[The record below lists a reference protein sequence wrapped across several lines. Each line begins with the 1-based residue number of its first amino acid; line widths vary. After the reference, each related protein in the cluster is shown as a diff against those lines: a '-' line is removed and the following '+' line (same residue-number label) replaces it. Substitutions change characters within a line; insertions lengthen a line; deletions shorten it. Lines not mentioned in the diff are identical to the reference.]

1 MIKIEIIDDVA
12 IIHRPFPFRFLQAI
26 NALSGRKVWGDG
38 HVSIQATPANMRLLK
53 ESAPELQIIDNANK
67 LDDQAAFEQL
77 PTQHAKAELPDVG
90 YRPAMEL
97 YQHQKHALALSWDRE
112 AYALLFD
119 MGLGKSA
126 ILIAN
131 AGMLY
136 QAGKIKG
143 CIIVAPKGVHRQW
156 VEQEIPKHL
165 DSSIQHHIWL
175 WKGKTIRFR
184 IEEGLQFLAMNTDSL
199 RTHQGQQTAMT
210 FLELLG
216 RKVMMVADESHNFK
230 TYGTQRTRALLNF
243 RPLVPY
249 RRIATGTPIAKNI
262 IDAWTQFMFLDQR
275 ILGHRYLSSFRS
287 RYCIMGGWE
296 GRQIIGQRNT
306 EEFYSLIAPH
316 SYRLTKAE
324 ALDLP
329 EKIYVAREYEMSE
342 TTHKAYKEMKDTLMV
357 QFNDGTIADAQNAA
371 VAMLRLQQIV
381 CGSLP
386 NEEGETKETGKERIE
401 ELLEIVRQVEG
412 PVVVWA
418 RFIDNI
424 KAIEAA
430 LNEEDD
436 GRVVTYYGATG
447 NKERQVAVEDFVL
460 GRARYFVSNPA
471 AGGVGLN
478 LQGDCRNVVYFSNSF
493 NYVERQQSEDRVH
506 RIGTKGSV
514 TYFDLVARRSVDRA
528 ILRSLRNKRDIATL
542 TLDEIRMAVKED
554 A

>member
-1 MIKIEIIDDVA
+1 
-12 IIHRPFPFRFLQAI
+12 
-26 NALSGRKVWGDG
+26 
-38 HVSIQATPANMRLLK
+38 
-53 ESAPELQIIDNANK
+53 
-67 LDDQAAFEQL
+67 
-77 PTQHAKAELPDVG
+77 
-90 YRPAMEL
+90 
-97 YQHQKHALALSWDRE
+97 
-112 AYALLFD
+112 
-119 MGLGKSA
+119 
-126 ILIAN
+126 
-131 AGMLY
+131 
-136 QAGKIKG
+136 
-143 CIIVAPKGVHRQW
+143 
-156 VEQEIPKHL
+156 
-165 DSSIQHHIWL
+165 
-175 WKGKTIRFR
+175 
-184 IEEGLQFLAMNTDSL
+184 
-199 RTHQGQQTAMT
+199 
-210 FLELLG
+210 
-216 RKVMMVADESHNFK
+216 
-230 TYGTQRTRALLNF
+230 
-243 RPLVPY
+243 
-249 RRIATGTPIAKNI
+249 
-262 IDAWTQFMFLDQR
+262 MFLDQR

-329 EKIYVAREYEMSE
+329 EKIYVTREYEMSE

-424 KAIEAA
+424 KVIAAA
-430 LNEEDD
+430 LQDE
-436 GRVVTYYGATG
+436 GLVVTYYGATSA
-447 NKERQVAVEDFVL
+447 EQRAEAVNSFCS
-460 GRARYFVSNPA
+460 GQARFFVSNPA

-478 LQGDCRNVVYFSNSF
+478 LQSSGCQTVVYYSNSF
-493 NYVERQQSEDRVH
+493 NYVERMQSEDRLH
-506 RIGTKGSV
+506 RIGTRGAV
-514 TYFDLVARRSVDRA
+514 TYFDIVARKSVDRA